1 MILSIQPKYTMKME
15 AASDSSQTELHFT
28 YNIIFP

>member
-1 MILSIQPKYTMKME
+1 MKME

-28 YNIIFP
+28 HNIIFP